1 MDLYAEALLRLKRL
15 LDEVSKTDQPEPT
28 AMTLA
33 TVDVH
38 GQPTVRTI
46 LLNNLDQRGL
56 TFLTNLNSR
65 KARQLKGNPRAALCY
80 FCQSPMEQVTVEGCV
95 ELISNAQ
102 ADAYW
107 MTRERDNQL
116 AAWASAQ
123 SELLDSRETLKRRFA
138 EFKERFTDQQIPRP
152 PTWLGYCLI
161 PERIEFWTPGWHRLH
176 ERVCYAKSVSG
187 WSVSLLYP

>member
-15 LDEVSKTDQPEPT
+15 LDEVDKTDLPEPT

-33 TVDVH
+33 TVDGR
-38 GQPTVRTI
+38 GQPTVRTV
-46 LLNNLDQRGL
+46 LLNNLDERGL

-65 KARQLKGNPRAALCY
+65 KARQLADNPRAALGF
-80 FCQSPMEQVTVEGCV
+80 FCQSAMEQVTVEGQV
-95 ELISNAQ
+95 ELISNAE

-123 SELLDSRETLKRRFA
+123 SEPLDSRETLNRRFT
-138 EFKERFTDQQIPRP
+138 EVRERFMDQQIPRP
-152 PTWLGYCLI
+152 STWTGYCLI
-161 PERIEFWTPGWHRLH
+161 PERIEFWAAGWHRLH
-176 ERVCYAKSVSG
+176 ERVCYTKSVNG
-187 WSVSLLYP
+187 WSVTLLYP